1 MLGTKFYTRQTMACP
16 RRIELTTLQSRIR
29 YFAAMPTR
37 LGSSRRASNT
47 KFNDITDTV
56 RHVEAT
62 STGDA

>member
-1 MLGTKFYTRQTMACP
+1 MACP
-16 RRIELTTLQSRIR
+16 QRIKLTTLQSRVR
-29 YFAAMPTR
+29 YFAAMSSR
-37 LGSSRRASNT
+37 LESSRRASDT

>member
-1 MLGTKFYTRQTMACP
+1 MLRTKFHKRQTMACP
-16 RRIELTTLQSRIR
+16 QRIELTTLQPRVR
-29 YFAAMPTR
+29 YFAAMPSR
-37 LGSSRRASNT
+37 LGSSRRASDT

>member
-16 RRIELTTLQSRIR
+16 QRIKLTTFQSQVR
-29 YFAAMPTR
+29 YFATMPSR
-37 LGSSRRASNT
+37 LESSRRAFDT

>member
-1 MLGTKFYTRQTMACP
+1 MLGTKFYTCQTMACSQ
-16 RRIELTTLQSRIR
+16 RIELTTLQSRVR
-29 YFAAMPTR
+29 YFAAMPSR
-37 LGSSRRASNT
+37 LESSRRASDA